1 MTVPARVT
9 VLTLGVRDLARTT
22 AFYRALGWRL
32 SAASVDG
39 EVSFF
44 HTGGCVLALF
54 GRWALAEDA
63 GLEDQPMSGFRA
75 VATAINVGSD
85 AAVDEALAAAVDAGA
100 GMVRSAEQ
108 KWWGG
113 YVGYFTDPEG
123 HLWEVTHNPHW
134 QLDESGGVILP
145 D

>member
-1 MTVPARVT
+1 MSVPARVT
-9 VLTLGVRDLARTT
+9 VLTLGVRDLAKTT

-32 SAASVDG
+32 SSASVEG

-44 HTGGCVLALF
+44 HTGGCALALF
-54 GRWALAEDA
+54 GQWALAEDA
-63 GLEDQPMSGFRA
+63 GLEDEPISGFRA
-75 VATAINVGSD
+75 VATAVNVGSD
-85 AAVDEALAAAVDAGA
+85 AEVDAALGAAVEAGA
-100 GMVRSAEQ
+100 GMVRSAEP

-123 HLWEVTHNPHW
+123 NLWEVTHNPHW
-134 QLDESGGVILP
+134 QLDEQGAVILP